1 MNLQSLNERPRLA
14 MALQLAL
21 LVLVFHGVVVT
32 TPSSAPG
39 SVATT
44 ATHAVE
50 LPPSA
55 PSL

>member
-21 LVLVFHGVVVT
+21 LVLVFHGIVAT

-39 SVATT
+39 FVPAT

-50 LPPSA
+50 VSPRS

>member
-39 SVATT
+39 SAPAT